1 MKEKYGKKRD
11 EQLDILKGIGI
22 ILVVFAHVCSGYAST
37 LVFLF
42 HMPLFFFLSGAAMS
56 YSKSKR
62 YDIRKK
68 IRRIIIPYIV
78 FSILSFSYWAFFE
91 SKFRPVHNEHLFVGI
106 FGRMDIK
113 LQQLLNIFFAC
124 SFNDAFLPNVV
135 LWFLPCLF
143 VSMVLYISIQKK
155 LGRYSLIGVSFFA
168 LIGFLLADKHMPWCI
183 EIALVAVPFLY
194 GGEMLYKSIKCNSIF
209 WGVASLIISVIM
221 IYIYNPRVDMR
232 IHQYGEWCIFY
243 SIALTLIFATINF
256 SQYVVGRN
264 FYAAQW
270 LGRNSLAIMCM
281 HEPIKRIMLVVLSKC
296 SGLEV
301 STIRESII
309 MSIVITVSVVAIL
322 IPIIMAINKYIPY
335 IVGIDNYKK

>member
-1 MKEKYGKKRD
+1 
-11 EQLDILKGIGI
+11 
-22 ILVVFAHVCSGYAST
+22 
-37 LVFLF
+37 
-42 HMPLFFFLSGAAMS
+42 
-56 YSKSKR
+56 
-62 YDIRKK
+62 
-68 IRRIIIPYIV
+68 
-78 FSILSFSYWAFFE
+78 
-91 SKFRPVHNEHLFVGI
+91 
-106 FGRMDIK
+106 
-113 LQQLLNIFFAC
+113 
-124 SFNDAFLPNVV
+124 
-135 LWFLPCLF
+135 
-143 VSMVLYISIQKK
+143 
-155 LGRYSLIGVSFFA
+155 
-168 LIGFLLADKHMPWCI
+168 
-183 EIALVAVPFLY
+183 
-194 GGEMLYKSIKCNSIF
+194 
-209 WGVASLIISVIM
+209 
-221 IYIYNPRVDMR
+221 MR

>member
-1 MKEKYGKKRD
+1 M
-11 EQLDILKGIGI
+11 
-22 ILVVFAHVCSGYAST
+22 
-37 LVFLF
+37 
-42 HMPLFFFLSGAAMS
+42 
-56 YSKSKR
+56 
-62 YDIRKK
+62 
-68 IRRIIIPYIV
+68 
-78 FSILSFSYWAFFE
+78 
-91 SKFRPVHNEHLFVGI
+91 GI

-124 SFNDAFLPNVV
+124 SFNDAFLHNVV